1 MSRFVILVLWLWVAL
16 GAAQQP
22 AIVSVDGPWAFATGR
37 RSERLHA
44 SVDQMPDASES
55 VTLPH
60 RVPAPNTA
68 LWYAAD
74 IQLPRYSALEVDA
87 DDGAQVFVGG
97 RLLQRHR
104 SRFFVPPEMA
114 GRRRVVVRVLNNAV
128 QGGLRRVALVD
139 ARQVAVATAEPRPS
153 STAVARVESDAFR
166 RRMPQPEQPCA
177 FTAWADSHSSAGL
190 VTFRRL
196 VERMS
201 RRSDSFT
208 VGVGNLVSDGSDP
221 APWPALL
228 EALMSL
234 NRRMPIVA
242 IAGNHDYDGYY
253 NDLRARQY
261 ERWFNRADRTWFA
274 WSCGPARLV
283 AINLNREF
291 PIGIRFGPPTSA
303 AGSGLRRAQRP
314 WGKSSLAHP
323 PSPPA
328 AVVTLVAG
336 LRGRRGDPHDCRA
349 SGARPRAERVISG
362 HSHAYEHLVR
372 QSGSRQ
378 LHILITGGA
387 GGTLEDQAA
396 ESSSTSA
403 ERIAVR
409 HHFLAVNA
417 TQETLAVEAVDLDG
431 AVFDRVQLKP
441 R

>member
-1 MSRFVILVLWLWVAL
+1 
-16 GAAQQP
+16 
-22 AIVSVDGPWAFATGR
+22 
-37 RSERLHA
+37 
-44 SVDQMPDASES
+44 MPDASES

-177 FTAWADSHSSAGL
+177 FTAWADSHSSTGL

-208 VGVGNLVSDGSDP
+208 VGVGDLVSDGSDP

-283 AINLNREF
+283 AIDLNREF
-291 PIGIRFGPPTSA
+291 PIGISAGTDQRRWLEAETRSA
-303 AGSGLRRAQRP
+303 AWARARWRILLVHQPPWSRSWPGYEGDEATRTIVEPLARDRGLDA
-314 WGKSSLAHP
+314 
-323 PSPPA
+323 
-328 AVVTLVAG
+328 
-336 LRGRRGDPHDCRA
+336 
-349 SGARPRAERVISG
+349 VISG

-417 TQETLAVEAVDLDG
+417 TRETLAVEAVDLDG
-431 AVFDRVQLKP
+431 GVFDRVQLKP